1 LKEIGHIDIPHGGRA
16 IVKRSRATADQRFA
30 VAAPTIKQAV
40 TRALDAAAAGEGGS
54 IDAPIPVAEIVA
66 LMEYLC
72 AVILQVEGVK
82 GCVWADMSQDERV
95 DFLDEMGSSALM
107 QMYVR
112 YLWLRVTVDQPE
124 VVAQI
129 QAITEAARVDSSEEE

>member
-1 LKEIGHIDIPHGGRA
+1 
-16 IVKRSRATADQRFA
+16 
-30 VAAPTIKQAV
+30 
-40 TRALDAAAAGEGGS
+40 
-54 IDAPIPVAEIVA
+54 
-66 LMEYLC
+66 
-72 AVILQVEGVK
+72 
-82 GCVWADMSQDERV
+82 
-95 DFLDEMGSSALM
+95 M